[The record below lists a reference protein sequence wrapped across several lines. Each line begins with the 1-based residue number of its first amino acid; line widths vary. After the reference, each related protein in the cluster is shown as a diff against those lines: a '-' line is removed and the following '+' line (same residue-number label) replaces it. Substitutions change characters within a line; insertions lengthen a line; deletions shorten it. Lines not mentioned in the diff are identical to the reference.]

1 MSPRPSGLMAGQRPF
16 TAQIAGSIPAWD
28 AIHAI
33 NLAPLEK
40 VPSSGGGLPKNL
52 VKVKSIVGEDK
63 VKSCKI
69 LTASDAAEKIG
80 ENSFVSN
87 LIDL

>member
-1 MSPRPSGLMAGQRPF
+1 M
-16 TAQIAGSIPAWD
+16 QIDIFEVELQNCLSD
-28 AIHAI
+28 RL
-33 NLAPLEK
+33 NLYESK
-40 VPSSGGGLPKNL
+40 WKFQSGGLPKNL

-63 VKSCKI
+63 VKSCRI

-87 LIDL
+87 LMDL

>member
-1 MSPRPSGLMAGQRPF
+1 MAGQRPF

-28 AIHAI
+28 AIHAA
-33 NLAPLEK
+33 NLAPWNA
-40 VPSSGGGLPKNL
+40 PSWGGGLPKNL
-52 VKVKSIVGEDK
+52 AKVKSIVGEDK

-69 LTASDAAEKIG
+69 LTASDASEKIG
-80 ENSFVSN
+80 KNSFVSN